1 MTAATDFQVEIYQNE
16 YLPAGGRE
24 VNAIA
29 TVTSSGTAPAVAGDG
44 AGPAAEVI
52 IVDCSGS
59 MDYPRAKMDAAKQA
73 TAAAIGTL
81 RDGVAFAVVAGTD
94 RATMVYPPT
103 PQLVPA
109 GPVTKA
115 EATAVV
121 ERLAPRGGTAIGRWL
136 TLAHQLFGGRTGL
149 KHTILLTDGRDESEA
164 PAELDWALQQ
174 CEGAF
179 VCDCR
184 GVGTDWVVAE
194 LRKIAE
200 ALLGTVDIVANPA
213 DLAADFRAM
222 ATAAMGKSVADVA
235 LRLWTPRGA
244 TIKFVK
250 QVAPDMLDLTGK
262 RVDTGPQTGDYPT
275 GAWGSESRDYHVCV
289 VVEPGNLGDVMLA
302 SRASLVRTT
311 GDTTEV
317 LGQGL
322 IRAIWTDDVARSTRI
337 SPEVA
342 HYTGQAEL
350 ATAIQEG
357 LAARRDGDLE
367 TATARLGRAVK
378 LANESGNTET
388 AALLAGVV
396 DVVDARTGT
405 VRLKSK
411 VSAEDAMTLDT
422 RSTKT
427 SRVRKQE

>member
-24 VNAIA
+24 VNAVA
-29 TVTSSGTAPAVAGDG
+29 TVTSSGTAVPVAGDG

-59 MDYPRAKMDAAKQA
+59 MDYPREKMEAAKQA

-94 RATMVYPPT
+94 TARMVYPPT

-115 EATAVV
+115 EATAAVNW
-121 ERLAPRGGTAIGRWL
+121 LDPRGGTAIGRWL
-136 TLAHQLFGGRTGL
+136 TLAHQLFGDRTGL
-149 KHTILLTDGRDESEA
+149 KHTILLTDGRNEHEA
-164 PAELDWALQQ
+164 PAELDRALQQ

-262 RVDTGPQTGDYPT
+262 RVDAGPQTGDYPT

-289 VVEPGNLGDVMLA
+289 TVEPGKLGDVMLA

-357 LAARRDGDLE
+357 LAARRDGDLD
-367 TATARLGRAVK
+367 TATSRLGRAVK

-411 VSAEDAMTLDT
+411 ISAEDAMTLDT

-427 SRVRKQE
+427 SRVRKQQ

>member
-1 MTAATDFQVEIYQNE
+1 
-16 YLPAGGRE
+16 
-24 VNAIA
+24 
-29 TVTSSGTAPAVAGDG
+29 
-44 AGPAAEVI
+44 
-52 IVDCSGS
+52 
-59 MDYPRAKMDAAKQA
+59 
-73 TAAAIGTL
+73 
-81 RDGVAFAVVAGTD
+81 
-94 RATMVYPPT
+94 
-103 PQLVPA
+103 
-109 GPVTKA
+109 
-115 EATAVV
+115 
-121 ERLAPRGGTAIGRWL
+121 
-136 TLAHQLFGGRTGL
+136 
-149 KHTILLTDGRDESEA
+149 
-164 PAELDWALQQ
+164 
-174 CEGAF
+174 
-179 VCDCR
+179 
-184 GVGTDWVVAE
+184 
-194 LRKIAE
+194 
-200 ALLGTVDIVANPA
+200 
-213 DLAADFRAM
+213 
-222 ATAAMGKSVADVA
+222 MGKSVADVA
-235 LRLWTPRGA
+235 LRLWTPQGA

-289 VVEPGNLGDVMLA
+289 VVEPGKLGDVMLA

-311 GDTTEV
+311 GDTAEV

-357 LAARRDGDLE
+357 LAARREGDLE

-411 VSAEDAMTLDT
+411 ISAEDAMTLDT

-427 SRVRKQE
+427 SRVRKQQ